1 MISNEI
7 YFLAC
12 CAAASDLFY
21 VATQLEEVEPQE
33 ITHTRLSVFYAG
45 FDDINRWGY
54 HDVNSNTASVCI
66 KPKSAGDRRWY
77 CSVSKEGEVELY
89 SNFDGIPDIQEKIAD
104 AGLRLSKCKV
114 KVNGKSVRAYAGYV
128 THIRHIGQHLYVCG
142 LNGQVYRR
150 DDRKGWLH
158 LDQGL
163 FNPIVDPLKHESDNN
178 FTCIDGNAEDDIYA
192 VGDSGCIQHFDGK
205 QWSRIKTECDEHL
218 LWVRCYGPDE
228 VWISGYNGTAL
239 VGNAR
244 DGFKD
249 VSGVDDNDAF
259 WSVCKHLGR
268 VYFATSSTLYVYDAN
283 HGGKLAPVVSGL
295 KPELETYSLDQAG
308 GVLWSFGTKDVTW
321 FDGKQ
326 WHREQHPDN
335 TKIGA

>member
-1 MISNEI
+1 MLSNEI
-7 YFLAC
+7 FFLAGC
-12 CAAASDLFY
+12 VIARDFTYA
-21 VATQLEEVEPQE
+21 ATQLEDVDPSEF
-33 ITHTRLSVFYAG
+33 THTRMFI
-45 FDDINRWGY
+45 FDAQSTAKHKW
-54 HDVNSNTASVCI
+54 HSHEVNANVVSVCVEYVI
-66 KPKSAGDRRWY
+66 HAPRKTFCGL
-77 CSVSKEGEVELY
+77 SKEGEVDIHTNANNL
-89 SNFDGIPDIQEKIAD
+89 PDIQEKIAD

-259 WSVCKHLGR
+259 WSVCKHLDK
-268 VYFATSSTLYVYDAN
+268 VYFATLSTLYVYDAN